1 MLRSDQ
7 PGFGFTLVDRLF
19 FEPLDRYVP
28 TDAYRA
34 PVREML
40 GPEWEIHPQGF
51 WTLCMRPGTEFLRQ
65 GWKIHLSATPQTAH
79 ELLGRAVPLLAQRGV
94 PFKFASDVT
103 MHELSLTKNWPRE
116 GAGKFITVY
125 PASDELFRELV
136 LELHERTRDLRGP
149 YILSDRPYADSRT
162 VFYRYGEHAGGT
174 EITAQGLA
182 RRVLQAP
189 DGPDVEDVRTPY
201 YQTPGWVKDPYGRG
215 DVENVGE
222 TGRQV
227 TLAGRYRVIE
237 ALKFNSN
244 GGIYAAEDEQTG
256 RRVVIREARPLVGI
270 WAPGM
275 DAISMLQKEARILQK
290 LSPLGLCPG
299 FVDLFQQWEH
309 WFLVQDRIDGHTM
322 WQHAITFFWGMR
334 ARPSPRESFRRL
346 RRAVLAVMDGMQ
358 AFHDQGVVLRD
369 MTRTNVL
376 MSPAGHPIFIDFEM
390 SYEMDRDDPVV
401 PGFTPGFASD
411 DQLAQRAPTPADDH
425 FALGALILD
434 MVTFMAPGLPLH
446 TPGILGAL
454 RRTLQ
459 DVELPAV
466 IEDVIRGLM
475 EQDASRRWTPA
486 QVRAALV
493 AVPLGSL
500 PAHRALPSPAKV
512 ADPFAVIPRAA
523 PTAALRRE
531 VQETIPGVIEFIH
544 ATASPHRTDRLF
556 PASPEVFRANP
567 VSLQYGAAGVLS
579 FVHAAGGTVDEG
591 WVDWMVEQTRRRR
604 VPPGLFVGRGGVA
617 LTLAN
622 LGRAEQALEMAEGLA
637 DDPLVERASGLYTG
651 AAGVGV
657 ALLALARRL
666 DRPALAE
673 RAAEIGERLLR
684 TGVRRGKGTYWHPE
698 YKRVPLGLGHGQ
710 SGTALFLLYLHRATG
725 DARYLEAARRG
736 LEFDLRHAVRTSGEV
751 LWTPTSGA
759 GAGEPKSPHVEYGS
773 AGVGMVALRMYQA
786 TRDPQH
792 LAWAWDCARGVC
804 ERFTNKTWYAFG
816 LSGYGQ
822 FMLDMHR
829 YTGDE
834 NCLNTAW
841 YHAEALLPHRIPTDR
856 GIGFA
861 GLELARISC
870 DFAMGSSGIGWFL
883 HRLLDPSRPHPF
895 LPDELLAADAPA
907 APQPAPPA
915 EWPVRARRRRRRALA
930 AT

>member
-40 GPEWEIHPQGF
+40 DPGWEIVPRGF
-51 WTLCMRPGTEFLRQ
+51 WTLCFKPETEFLRQ
-65 GWKIHLSATPQTAH
+65 GWKIHLSATPQNAH
-79 ELLGRAVPLLAQRGV
+79 ELLRRAVPLLAERAV
-94 PFKFASDVT
+94 PFKFASDPA

-125 PASDELFRELV
+125 PPSDDVFRELV
-136 LELHERTRDLRGP
+136 VQLHERTRDLRGP

-174 EITAQGLA
+174 EVTAQGLTK
-182 RRVLQAP
+182 RVLQSPAGAAV
-189 DGPDVEDVRTPY
+189 DDVRTPY
-201 YQTPGWVKDPYGRG
+201 YQTPGWVRDPYGRG
-215 DVENVGE
+215 DVENVRE

-227 TLAGRYRVIE
+227 VLAGRYRVIE

-244 GGIYAAEDEQTG
+244 GGIYAAEDEHTG

-275 DAISMLQKEARILQK
+275 DAVSMLQKEARILQK

-322 WQHAITFFWGMR
+322 WQHAITFYWGMR
-334 ARPSPRESFRRL
+334 ERPSPRESFRRL
-346 RRAVLAVMDGMQ
+346 RRAVLAVMEGMQ
-358 AFHDQGVVLRD
+358 AFHDRGVVLRD
-369 MTRTNVL
+369 MTRTNVM
-376 MSPAGHPIFIDFEM
+376 MSPAGRPIFIDFEM
-390 SYEMDRDDPVV
+390 AYEMDRDDPAV

-446 TPGILGAL
+446 PGGVVGSL
-454 RRTLQ
+454 RRALA
-459 DVELPAV
+459 DLELPPV
-466 IEDVIRGLM
+466 IGEVVRGLL
-475 EQDASRRWTPA
+475 EQDAARRWTPA
-486 QVRAALV
+486 RVRAALN
-493 AVPLGSL
+493 AVPLRAV
-500 PAHRALPSPAKV
+500 PARRALPSPARV
-512 ADPFAVIPRAA
+512 ADPFAVVPRAA
-523 PTAALRRE
+523 PSAELRAE
-531 VQETIPGVIEFIH
+531 VERTIPGVLEFIR
-544 ATASPHRTDRLF
+544 ATASPERTDRLF
-556 PASPEVFRANP
+556 PASPEVFRTNP
-567 VSLQYGAAGVLS
+567 VNLQYGAAGVLS
-579 FVHAAGGTVDEG
+579 FVRAAGGTVDDR
-591 WVDWMVEQTRRRR
+591 WVDWMVERTAERR
-604 VPPGLFVGRGGVA
+604 VPPGLFVGRAGVA
-617 LTLAN
+617 LTLAE
-622 LGRAEQALEMAEGLA
+622 LGRAEPALRMAEGLA
-637 DDPLVERASGLYTG
+637 DDPLAERASGLYAG

-684 TGVRRGKGTYWHPE
+684 TGRRRGKGTYWHTEPR
-698 YKRVPLGLGHGQ
+698 RVPLGLAHGQ
-710 SGTALFLLYLHRATG
+710 SGVALFLLYLHAATG

-751 LWTPTSGA
+751 LWTPTSQA

-792 LAWAWDCARGVC
+792 LAWAWDCARAVC

-822 FMLDMHR
+822 FLLDMHR
-829 YTGDE
+829 FTGDG

-841 YHAEALLPHRIPTDR
+841 YHAEALMPQRIPTDR
-856 GIGFA
+856 GVGFA
-861 GLELARISC
+861 GLELARMSC
-870 DFAMGSSGIGWFL
+870 DFAMGSAGIGWFL
-883 HRLLDPSRPHPF
+883 HRLLDPARPHPF
-895 LPDELLAADAPA
+895 LPDELLPGSAAA
-907 APQPAPPA
+907 QPAPAA

-930 AT
+930 ATG